1 MIIKKERTRLLI
13 TEFDDNEK
21 TMIENLVASMDNVFL
36 YYDKDNHL
44 IGLPTGM
51 EKTLRDRFKKSKF
64 IDNSKDYWDYARI
77 TPVEHN
83 AQPRN
88 QLQIDFIKFGL
99 NCINDKEKF
108 AGILSPGT

>member
-21 TMIENLVASMDNVFL
+21 HMIENLVASMDNVYL
-36 YYDKDNHL
+36 YFDEDNHL

-51 EKTLRDRFKKSKF
+51 EKTLKEKFRKSQF
-64 IDNSKDYWDYARI
+64 IDNSKEFWDFNRI

-88 QLQIDFIKFGL
+88 QLQIDFIKFGIECM
-99 NCINDKEKF
+99 NNKEKF